1 MWKTSFR
8 QGMGPGGMLQQPQI
22 LLPGQHPAAG
32 GVDGLLGQGAAFQR
46 LQDLGDLGAVVGGDD
61 EIVPRL
67 QGHHRHGPVGAVR
80 CNCLHGQII
89 GHHHAVKAQVRP
101 QIERTRSIASL
112 VPPEVTKIFIEP
124 FYTKKTFKSKK
135 AV

>member
-1 MWKTSFR
+1 MVSS
-8 QGMGPGGMLQQPQI
+8 
-22 LLPGQHPAAG
+22 
-32 GVDGLLGQGAAFQR
+32 GQGAAFQR

-61 EIVPRL
+61 EIVSRL

-101 QIERTRSIASL
+101 QQ
-112 VPPEVTKIFIEP
+112 
-124 FYTKKTFKSKK
+124 
-135 AV
+135 AVDLRGQGGGGDLHPQQS